1 MAFHRQALFRAKLGP
16 LRAKLGPFRA
26 KLGPLVALSWPR
38 ECSGIGARAS
48 SSQMTALARRPG
60 EAPSGRICRQLLR
73 LTTRSAQP
81 LRAREGGA
89 GGDWAT
95 IMTARRRSIRL
106 IRLTW
111 RSMRPIR
118 PRNLQRCP
126 TLRAFRRWSAQRG
139 LRWRPRPRHLRRPR
153 PRLLRRPRGLRRLR
167 RHLHRRTDL
176 GGRTSAD
183 GPRRKFWWVHSG
195 QTSPAM
201 SLTSVTMS
209 PSVQCCRPWPVR
221 SQSSDASAGERRRPP
236 RSVLMQKDLPLRLH
250 SLGRATL

>member
-1 MAFHRQALFRAKLGP
+1 MAFHRQALFRAKLGPLRAKLNVILSASVFRAKLRAKLGPLRAKLGP

-26 KLGPLVALSWPR
+26 KLGPLMALSWPR

-48 SSQMTALARRPG
+48 SSKMTALARRPG

-126 TLRAFRRWSAQRG
+126 TLRAFRRCSAQRG

-183 GPRRKFWWVHSG
+183 GPRRKFW
-195 QTSPAM
+195 
-201 SLTSVTMS
+201 
-209 PSVQCCRPWPVR
+209 CCG
-221 SQSSDASAGERRRPP
+221 DSAPKREI
-236 RSVLMQKDLPLRLH
+236 SYDH
-250 SLGRATL
+250 NN